1 VFCPFCEFCGESLRW
16 SGNSGRLRAQL
27 PTRSI
32 GTPLDWSS
40 GSAGSSAG
48 LPVLYMDTFFTVL
61 GCLILGQSVF
71 ALVAVL
77 RFARYAWREDPQRP
91 SRNQPK
97 AVIIVPCKGLEHD
110 FEENIRALL
119 QQDYRD
125 YDVIFVTESEDDPA
139 YNVLSKLIKQFRRA
153 AWMVVAGEAV
163 GRGQK
168 VHNLCAAVEML
179 KSVDRRTEIL
189 VFADSD
195 ARPTRRWLS
204 DLVAPLLGERRDKRI
219 GATTGYRWYL
229 PVRRGLASQLVSIW
243 NSSALSLLSDRSK
256 FAWGGG
262 MAIRRDNFDKLGI
275 KHRWKGAVSDDYAL
289 SAAIHEAGQHIKFVP
304 QCLVGSHWD
313 ATIKDVL
320 EFTTRQMRITRVYS
334 PRVWRLAVTMHSLY
348 NLAFWG
354 GLLWLIASSIKGESN
369 QLLVYV
375 LTGIYGLGMV
385 TGLVRALVATKLLK
399 TNRRDVKNQWWA
411 YALLGPLVSLI
422 FLYNIVA
429 SSRTTRILWRGIGY
443 EMISPSETLIYQ
455 RPAGRGSSESA
466 SRSQRKRKAS
476 KVI

>member
-1 VFCPFCEFCGESLRW
+1 
-16 SGNSGRLRAQL
+16 
-27 PTRSI
+27 
-32 GTPLDWSS
+32 
-40 GSAGSSAG
+40 
-48 LPVLYMDTFFTVL
+48 MDTFFIVL

-71 ALVAVL
+71 AFVAVL
-77 RFARYAWREDPQRP
+77 RFARYAWRDYQPRH

-110 FEENIRALL
+110 FEENIRALFH
-119 QQDYRD
+119 QDYRD
-125 YDVIFVTESEDDPA
+125 YDVIFVTESEEDPA
-139 YNVLSKLIKQFRRA
+139 YIVLSKLIKQCRRA
-153 AWMVVAGEAV
+153 AWMVVAGEAN

-179 KSVDRRTEIL
+179 NAVDRRTEIL

-195 ARPTRRWLS
+195 ARPTRHWLT
-204 DLVAPLLGERRDKRI
+204 DLVAPLLGDKRDKRI

-262 MAIRRDNFDKLGI
+262 MAIRRDNFEKLGI

-289 SAAIHEAGQHIKFVP
+289 STAIHEAGQHIKFVP
-304 QCLVGSHWD
+304 QCLVGSHWE
-313 ATIKDVL
+313 ATIKEVL

-334 PRVWRLAVTMHSLY
+334 PRVWRLAVITHSLF
-348 NLAFWG
+348 NIAFWG
-354 GLLWLIASSIKGESN
+354 GLLWLIAASINGESN
-369 QLLVYV
+369 HHLAYV
-375 LTGIYGLGMV
+375 LAVIYGLGMI
-385 TGLVRALVATKLLK
+385 TGMVRALVATRLLK
-399 TNRRDVKNQWWA
+399 TNRRHVKNQLWA
-411 YALLGPLVSLI
+411 YALLGPIVSLI

-429 SSRTTRILWRGIGY
+429 ASRTTRILWRGIGY

-455 RPAGRGSSESA
+455 RPAGRGVAETA
-466 SRSQRKRKAS
+466 SRSRRRRKAS